1 MDRYVFPWALL
12 LLSGCGATMSSTM
25 VVSTPSPGA
34 ELFDCAV
41 DHFKDSGYST
51 SAIDKAD
58 KRLTVRKVD
67 DEVQRSD
74 PTFRRAIDE
83 ITFEVVG
90 PTEEGGARLR
100 VIARSLHEYT
110 YRRGPTLQERSAS
123 TQVKTAARAVLEKCA
138 PEREAAGP

>member
-1 MDRYVFPWALL
+1 MDRYFFPWALL
-12 LLSGCGATMSSTM
+12 LLSGCGATMSSTTL
-25 VVSTPSPGA
+25 VSTPSRGP

-41 DHFKDSGYST
+41 DHFKESGYST
-51 SAIDKAD
+51 SAIDKVD
-58 KRLTVRKVD
+58 NRLTVRKVD
-67 DEVQRSD
+67 DEVERSD

-83 ITFEVVG
+83 LTFEVVG

-123 TQVKTAARAVLEKCA
+123 TQVKAAARAVLEKCA

>member
-25 VVSTPSPGA
+25 VVSTPSPGP

-41 DHFKDSGYST
+41 DHFKESGYST

-67 DEVQRSD
+67 DEVQLSD

-83 ITFEVVG
+83 IIFEVVG

-100 VIARSLHEYT
+100 VIARSFHEHF

-123 TQVKTAARAVLEKCA
+123 TKVKAAARAVLEECA
-138 PEREAAGP
+138 PERDAAGP